1 MNRIQQKQTK
11 WHTNPNIRVHYTAVD
26 AVEKKL
32 GGMSGKNVDPQKYRA
47 QNEKLTDKIRGFL
60 EKATGKKVCV
70 CVCVL
75 KRKKSCE

>member
-1 MNRIQQKQTK
+1 MRRATGKLNRIQQKQTK

-70 CVCVL
+70 Y
-75 KRKKSCE
+75 

>member
-1 MNRIQQKQTK
+1 MNNNNMNTG
-11 WHTNPNIRVHYTAVD
+11 NPAGGKEDYLDKAVD

-60 EKATGKKVCV
+60 EKATGKKMPS
-70 CVCVL
+70 
-75 KRKKSCE
+75 KFSN

>member
-1 MNRIQQKQTK
+1 MLIK
-11 WHTNPNIRVHYTAVD
+11 NIRVHYTAVD

-75 KRKKSCE
+75 ERKKLGMRTDIFFFG

>member
-1 MNRIQQKQTK
+1 MS
-11 WHTNPNIRVHYTAVD
+11 VYTAVD

-32 GGMSGKNVDPQKYRA
+32 GGMTGKNVDPQKYRA

-70 CVCVL
+70 CVCIL
-75 KRKKSCE
+75 KKRKKLRMDE

>member
-1 MNRIQQKQTK
+1 MS
-11 WHTNPNIRVHYTAVD
+11 TAVD

-32 GGMSGKNVDPQKYRA
+32 GGMTGKNVDPQKYRA

-70 CVCVL
+70 CIL
-75 KRKKSCE
+75 KRKKKLRMDMNVDWELTIFVVV

>member
-1 MNRIQQKQTK
+1 MRRANEQNRTK
-11 WHTNPNIRVHYTAVD
+11 NKRNSILIEVSVSTAVD

-70 CVCVL
+70 CVCVY
-75 KRKKSCE
+75 

>member
-1 MNRIQQKQTK
+1 MNRIQQKTK
-11 WHTNPNIRVHYTAVD
+11 RNGILIENIRVHYTAVD

-70 CVCVL
+70 CVY
-75 KRKKSCE
+75 

>member
-1 MNRIQQKQTK
+1 MS
-11 WHTNPNIRVHYTAVD
+11 VYTAVD

-70 CVCVL
+70 CVYW
-75 KRKKSCE
+75 REKKLRIDMNEDGGLTIFVVVV

>member
-1 MNRIQQKQTK
+1 MS
-11 WHTNPNIRVHYTAVD
+11 VYTAVD

-70 CVCVL
+70 CIIEE
-75 KRKKSCE
+75 KKKLRIDMNEDWGLTIFVVV

>member
-1 MNRIQQKQTK
+1 MRRANEQNPTK
-11 WHTNPNIRVHYTAVD
+11 NKRNGMLIKNLRVCYTAVD

-70 CVCVL
+70 FVY
-75 KRKKSCE
+75 